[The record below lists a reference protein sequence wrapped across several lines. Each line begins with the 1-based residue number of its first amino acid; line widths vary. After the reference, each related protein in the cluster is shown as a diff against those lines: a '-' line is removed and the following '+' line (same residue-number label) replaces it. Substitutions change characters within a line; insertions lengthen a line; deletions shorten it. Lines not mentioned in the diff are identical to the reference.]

1 MIYLLHIY
9 RCLKNFFKFP
19 IQFILS
25 LKKDFGKD
33 FMNKKLRPGLNVV
46 VIGLPKSGTTMIEEI
61 LSEVGFVNQ
70 ANSILRLFDDRNLK
84 HHHDLS
90 EDMFRR
96 IPKNKNTFLKRH
108 SEALERNLEIIEK
121 YNFKTFISIRN
132 LIDVMVSR
140 YLHLSNDDRQPQYQI
155 YSKYSLLDGFKISLI
170 KNHRENQI
178 PINYFEDW
186 IENWQKILLKKKNF
200 CLLDYDNYTKDKFMY
215 FEKIFNFL
223 EIDKSNLKEIIYIHE
238 NKKNLLN
245 QKSFKSNLKKN
256 LYRQTLNNKSNE
268 LRKIIKSDKDVIK
281 FFNSKV
287 KYPHNKYEI
296 KL

>member
-1 MIYLLHIY
+1 
-9 RCLKNFFKFP
+9 
-19 IQFILS
+19 
-25 LKKDFGKD
+25 
-33 FMNKKLRPGLNVV
+33 
-46 VIGLPKSGTTMIEEI
+46 
-61 LSEVGFVNQ
+61 
-70 ANSILRLFDDRNLK
+70 
-84 HHHDLS
+84 
-90 EDMFRR
+90 
-96 IPKNKNTFLKRH
+96 
-108 SEALERNLEIIEK
+108 
-121 YNFKTFISIRN
+121 
-132 LIDVMVSR
+132 
-140 YLHLSNDDRQPQYQI
+140 
-155 YSKYSLLDGFKISLI
+155 
-170 KNHRENQI
+170 
-178 PINYFEDW
+178 
-186 IENWQKILLKKKNF
+186 
-200 CLLDYDNYTKDKFMY
+200 MY